1 MDHSNQIAFQV
12 SKTTMLIN
20 FLLSAVK
27 LLAGLIAHSA
37 AMVSDAIHSA
47 SDVFSTVI
55 VIFGLKAA
63 GKESDRE
70 HPYGHERMECVA
82 AIVLAVVLLITGL
95 FIGYEGVQKILSA
108 GEIELPIP
116 GFLALAAAVVS
127 IVVKEGMYRYTR
139 RAAQKIES
147 DALMADAWH
156 HRSDALSSIGA
167 LVGIAGAKLG
177 FPVMDPIASL
187 LICLMIGKAAYDIFR
202 DAMNKMVDQTGG
214 EELENDIRALT
225 LRHPGVVGIDLLM
238 SRKFG
243 NRVYIEM
250 EISADGD
257 LQLRQSHAIAEQVH
271 DEIEAAFPQVK
282 HIMIHVNPA
291 EEQRQAKE
299 G

>member
-27 LLAGLIAHSA
+27 LLAGLIAHST

>member
-1 MDHSNQIAFQV
+1 M
-12 SKTTMLIN
+12 
-20 FLLSAVK
+20 
-27 LLAGLIAHSA
+27 
-37 AMVSDAIHSA
+37 
-47 SDVFSTVI
+47 
-55 VIFGLKAA
+55 
-63 GKESDRE
+63 
-70 HPYGHERMECVA
+70 
-82 AIVLAVVLLITGL
+82 
-95 FIGYEGVQKILSA
+95 
-108 GEIELPIP
+108 
-116 GFLALAAAVVS
+116 VS